1 MKQTAF
7 AKEKESV
14 WDTVVTHN
22 YYGQTPVEYA
32 CSAMQEKH
40 FIVKD
45 QKKLNNICVNKTV
58 VNLSNGCVSP
68 KVESLSLFPRKLQQ
82 IRKHDYAIW

>member
-32 CSAMQEKH
+32 CSAMQEKR

-45 QKKLNNICVNKTV
+45 QKKI
-58 VNLSNGCVSP
+58 
-68 KVESLSLFPRKLQQ
+68 E
-82 IRKHDYAIW
+82 